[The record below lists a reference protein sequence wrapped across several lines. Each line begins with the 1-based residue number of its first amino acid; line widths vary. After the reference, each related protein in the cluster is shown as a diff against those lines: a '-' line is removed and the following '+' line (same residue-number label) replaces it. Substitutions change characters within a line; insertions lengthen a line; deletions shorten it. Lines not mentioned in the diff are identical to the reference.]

1 MRLAVCVLACV
12 AASAMTPALADPEAN
27 APSATPAASAAP
39 AAPAAAPAATPAAA
53 TTPVAAHPA
62 ASTAPAAGEHPAVEI
77 DAAQMDQLEKHFV
90 SEGYKVEMH
99 NGEKIY
105 CRREAPMGSRI
116 SSGQHCGTV
125 AELAST
131 TQEGREGLERTQRN
145 TVSPMPH

>member
-1 MRLAVCVLACV
+1 MRFHILVLAFL
-12 AASAMTPALADPEAN
+12 AAGRLTLTAAADP
-27 APSATPAASAAP
+27 APATQPERA
-39 AAPAAAPAATPAAA
+39 AAPAAAVTDSAPHATSAATEVPAPPSASSPAPSPPAAPKVAAA
-53 TTPVAAHPA
+53 QLSAA
-62 ASTAPAAGEHPAVEI
+62 E
-77 DAAQMDQLEKHFV
+77 QRLV
-90 SEGYKVEMH
+90 SLGYKPQMR